1 MGLSSDQASATGLDW
16 SQDILRNGGMEMP
29 KLVNHAR
36 NNQQQQRQHWP
47 PLVCPRCESNNTK
60 FCYYNNYSKSQ
71 PRHFC
76 KTCRRHWTE
85 GGTLRNVPV
94 GGGRKNK
101 RQKTTPTTSTSGE
114 SSAADNDT
122 KAGIINSGSVMPP
135 QAPQRQQKQSLLPF
149 ARDHCSSIFP
159 EVLRQVLLR
168 PPAMPL
174 QAEYSVAGSFM
185 GTLPPAD
192 PPLPAP
198 SQFTTTMP
206 RTINSY
212 SSIVNPFSISSTSS
226 SSYYYP
232 YLSIS
237 EGQST
242 GINISMGSSW
252 QVAPPPPSV
261 SDPSSAYWSG
271 WEDDI
276 SGYVAAELKHPNSD
290 KTEQP

>member
-1 MGLSSDQASATGLDW
+1 MGLSSNQASATGLDW
-16 SQDILRNGGMEMP
+16 SQDILRNGGLEMP
-29 KLVNHAR
+29 KLANHAR
-36 NNQQQQRQHWP
+36 NQQQQQQRQHWP
-47 PLVCPRCESNNTK
+47 PLVCPRCESSNTK

-101 RQKTTPTTSTSGE
+101 RQKNTPTTSTSGE
-114 SSAADNDT
+114 GSAADNNDT
-122 KAGIINSGSVMPP
+122 KPGITNSGSVMPP
-135 QAPQRQQKQSLLPF
+135 QPQRHQKQSLLPF

-168 PPAMPL
+168 PPSMPL

-185 GTLPPAD
+185 GSPQATDTPLPP
-192 PPLPAP
+192 P

-206 RTINSY
+206 LTINSY
-212 SSIVNPFSISSTSS
+212 SSIVHPFSTTSS
-226 SSYYYP
+226 SSSYFP

-237 EGQST
+237 EGPST
-242 GINISMGSSW
+242 NINISMGSSW
-252 QVAPPPPSV
+252 PVAPPPPPV

-276 SGYVAAELKHPNSD
+276 SGYATTELKLPHGD